1 MNYTKLK
8 QEMQKI
14 EQEKKDK
21 QDNEN
26 YSKEMQNLEI
36 EIIRWQP
43 YTNVCGVV

>member
-36 EIIRWQP
+36 EIIR
-43 YTNVCGVV
+43 